1 MEIMINN
8 VVFLFSATS
17 EDFYQSGI
25 LFMLKILLVAKMMTC
40 DAVTSRRDVTTT
52 RNEGGER
59 QMKNGNKP

>member
-40 DAVTSRRDVTTT
+40 DAVTSGRDVTTT
-52 RNEGGER
+52 RNEGEER
-59 QMKNGNKP
+59 EMKNGNKP

>member
-52 RNEGGER
+52 RNEGEER
-59 QMKNGNKP
+59 EMKNGNKP